1 MRGRLWAASFYAGF
15 RNSREFVDITL
26 KIEYNALLYAYP
38 RDRHRGGRPE
48 LFQMR
53 GPIIL
58 ELNEKLQEVCRLFKI
73 EDEFLG
79 YETIQMGNVNKTY
92 KVNFRLP
99 DGQPKSFLVQN
110 VNTYAFREPVG
121 LMENIDRVT
130 EHIRAKCPGKT
141 ALHFHHTY
149 DRKTYVEDGENFW
162 RMTNY
167 IPSVTYNSVKDSRTL
182 RNAGMA
188 FGEFQTQLAD
198 FEIGLLH
205 ETIPN
210 FHNTRSRYENFLRAV
225 EADSANR
232 VREVRDEI
240 AFLKEV
246 QDRACSLTDM
256 QKAGK
261 LPLRVTHNDTKI
273 NNVLFSREDNSALVV
288 IDLDTV
294 MPGLVGH
301 DFGDAIRFAANFVEE
316 DCPEYE
322 KAGVDLD
329 VFRAFAEGFLSQTAH
344 TLTVNEVNTLALSCF
359 ALTTELA
366 VRFLED
372 YLRGD
377 PYFKINYPEHNL
389 VRTRCQIALAKDMLR
404 KLPQMETIVREC
416 VASAK

>member
-1 MRGRLWAASFYAGF
+1 M
-15 RNSREFVDITL
+15 DMD
-26 KIEYNALLYAYP
+26 K
-38 RDRHRGGRPE
+38 
-48 LFQMR
+48 
-53 GPIIL
+53 
-58 ELNEKLQEVCRLFKI
+58 KLQEVCRLFKI
-73 EDEFLG
+73 EDTYVG
-79 YETIQMGNVNKTY
+79 YETVQMGNVNKTY
-92 KVNFRLP
+92 KVNFLLP
-99 DGQPKSFLVQN
+99 DGKPKSFLVQN

-130 EHIRAKCPGKT
+130 EHIRAKRPGKT
-141 ALHFHHTY
+141 ALHFHHTH
-149 DRKTYVEDGENFW
+149 DRKTYVVDGENFW

-167 IPSVTYNSVKDSRTL
+167 INSVTYNSVKDPTVL

-210 FHNTRSRYENFLRAV
+210 FHNTRARYEKFLQVVA
-225 EADSANR
+225 ADPVGR
-232 VREVRDEI
+232 LQEVREEV

-246 QDRACSLTDM
+246 MDKACLLTDM
-256 QKAGK
+256 QKAGQ

-273 NNVLFSREDNSALVV
+273 NNVLFSPEDASALVV

-316 DCPEYE
+316 DCPDYA

-329 VFRAFAEGFLSQTAH
+329 VFRAFAEGFLSQTAS
-344 TLTVNEVNTLALSCF
+344 TLTEAEIDTLALSCF
-359 ALTTELA
+359 VLTTELA
-366 VRFLED
+366 VRFLDD

-389 VRTRCQIALAKDMLR
+389 VRTRCQIALAQDMLR
-404 KLPQMETIVREC
+404 KLPQMEAIVREC
-416 VASAK
+416 VAAAR